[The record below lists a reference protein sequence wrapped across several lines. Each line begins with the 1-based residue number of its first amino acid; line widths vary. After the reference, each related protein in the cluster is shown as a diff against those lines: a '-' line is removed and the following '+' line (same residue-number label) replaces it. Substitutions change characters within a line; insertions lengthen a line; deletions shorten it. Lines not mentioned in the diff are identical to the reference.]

1 MGPGLSTGAE
11 RRALAAA
18 GGGRE
23 ELRAALLRPYLL
35 RLAEQKGEDAVHA
48 VLAHARLKRSEIDHD
63 SVWVPVASVQRALE
77 ALAEQLGEDA
87 LGTRGTWSTHPEVLG
102 IYVRLLR
109 VATRPLDAYR
119 HLAENSGEYS
129 RVGNYQFTHGAD
141 QTATLVYHPRP
152 EGPDQSHRL
161 LCDLRQAELRS
172 LPRLWGLPEATLN
185 HTSCIARGDAA
196 CTYVLRWTQG
206 PRAHAPLGALLG
218 ALAGAGAVQLLV
230 SDPGIGSLSA
240 GTLIGATWGG
250 SLGHLAQRL
259 RADRQARTLERHRI
273 AALEHGLDQR
283 GHYVD
288 SQGALINTVLG
299 GKYRILRRIGSGGIG
314 AVYAAEH
321 LALGYQVAVKVLR
334 GAAAADGAEI
344 ARLRRE
350 ARVQVS
356 IEHPNV
362 VRTMDLDQMPD
373 GSIYVVMELL
383 QGMSLQEHLVEKGP
397 VAPGFAIP
405 IFLQV
410 CRALSAA
417 HRLGIVHRDLKPG
430 NVFIGD
436 DQLVKVLDFGMSKL
450 AEADA
455 LTQDGYTLGTPEYMS
470 PEQCIGAPVDPRSD
484 LYAFGVLMYEALT
497 GELPLSAQTRRDLL
511 DMHQRAI
518 PEPMRERRPDL
529 DVPPE
534 LDRIVMACLK
544 KRAAERPESAQQ
556 LERLLASIP
565 PAHLVYEYPK
575 DTPRHAER
583 RPSLRPSWRLSQR
596 SNS

>member
-1 MGPGLSTGAE
+1 MGPGSTMGAE
-11 RRALAAA
+11 RKALAAS

-35 RLAEQKGEDAVHA
+35 RLAEEHGNEAVQG
-48 VLAHARLKRSEIDHD
+48 VLAEARIRRSEVDND
-63 SVWVPVASVQRALE
+63 SAWTPVASISRALE
-77 ALAEQLGEDA
+77 ALAHRLGPDA
-87 LGTRGTWSTHPEVLG
+87 LATRGRWATHPDVLG
-102 IYVRLLR
+102 LYVRLLR
-109 VATRPLDAYR
+109 VATHPGDAYK
-119 HLAENSGEYS
+119 HLAENSSEYS
-129 RVGNYQFTHGAD
+129 RVGSYEL
-141 QTATLVYHPRP
+141 TLSDPSRVVLCYKPRP
-152 EGPDQSHRL
+152 ESPDQSSQR
-161 LCDLRQAELRS
+161 LCDTRRAELRS
-172 LPRLWGLPEATLN
+172 IPRLWGLPEAELSE
-185 HTSCIARGDAA
+185 TSCIAQGDPK
-196 CTYVLRWTQG
+196 CTYELRW
-206 PRAHAPLGALLG
+206 RARRRTTAVLGTAVGALGSGTLIALLG
-218 ALAGAGAVQLLV
+218 ERVGG
-230 SDPGIGSLSA
+230 P
-240 GTLIGATWGG
+240 LIGGFIFAIGTTWGG
-250 SLGHLAQRL
+250 SLGLLLERM

-299 GKYRILRRIGSGGIG
+299 GKYRILRKIGSGGIG

-383 QGMSLQEHLVEKGP
+383 QGMSLQEHLAEDGP
-397 VAPGFAIP
+397 LAPGFAIP

-430 NVFIGD
+430 NIFIGT
-436 DQLVKVLDFGMSKL
+436 DQVVKVLDFGMSKL

-484 LYAFGVLMYEALT
+484 LYAFGALMYEALT
-497 GELPLSAQTRRDLL
+497 GELPLSGPSRRDLL
-511 DMHQRAI
+511 EMHQRAI

-529 DVPPE
+529 DIPPE

-544 KRAAERPESAQQ
+544 KRAAERPESAHQ

-565 PAHLVYEYPK
+565 PHALVYEYPEEALAQS
-575 DTPRHAER
+575 PERPSR
-583 RPSLRPSWRLSQR
+583 RPTWRFSH
-596 SNS
+596 

>member
-1 MGPGLSTGAE
+1 MGPGSSTGAE
-11 RRALAAA
+11 RRALAAG

-35 RLAEQKGEDAVHA
+35 RLAEEKGDDIVHT
-48 VLAHARLKRSEIDHD
+48 VLAHARLKRSEVEHD
-63 SVWVPVASVQRALE
+63 SVWVPVSSVQCALE
-77 ALAEQLGEDA
+77 ALAEELGEEA
-87 LGTRGTWSTHPEVLG
+87 LKTRGAWGTHPDVLG

-109 VATRPLDAYR
+109 VVARPLDAYK
-119 HLAENSGEYS
+119 HLAENSIEFS
-129 RVGNYQFTHGAD
+129 RVGSYELLDGAANS
-141 QTATLVYHPRP
+141 ATLAYRPRA
-152 EGPDQSHRL
+152 EGPDQAHRY
-161 LCDLRQAELRS
+161 LCYLRQAELRS
-172 LPRLWGLPEATLN
+172 LPRLWGLPEATLEE
-185 HTSCIARGDAA
+185 TSCIADGDAA
-196 CTYVLRWTQG
+196 CTYVTRWTRRRGHQ
-206 PRAHAPLGALLG
+206 APWGA
-218 ALAGAGAVQLLV
+218 AAGAV
-230 SDPGIGSLSA
+230 A
-240 GTLIGATWGG
+240 GTLGAYLFVAEPSAGSLALGGALGVAWGG
-250 SLGHLAQRL
+250 SVGYLAQRL
-259 RADRQARTLERHRI
+259 RADREARTLERHRI

-283 GHYVD
+283 GQYVD
-288 SQGALINTVLG
+288 PQGALINTVLG

-362 VRTMDLDQMPD
+362 VRTTDLDQMPD

-383 QGMSLQEHLVEKGP
+383 QGMSLQEHLLEKGP
-397 VAPGFAIP
+397 LAPGFAIP

-430 NVFIGD
+430 NVFISD
-436 DQLVKVLDFGMSKL
+436 DQTVKVLDFGMSKL

-484 LYAFGVLMYEALT
+484 IYAFGVLMYEALT
-497 GELPLSAQTRRDLL
+497 GELPLSAPTRRDLL
-511 DMHQRAI
+511 EMHQRAI

-529 DVPPE
+529 DIPPE
-534 LDRIVMACLK
+534 LDRVVMACLK
-544 KRAAERPESAQQ
+544 KRAAERPESAHQ
-556 LERLLASIP
+556 LERLLASVP
-565 PAHLVYEYPK
+565 PANLVYEYPR
-575 DTPRHAER
+575 DTPRQAER
-583 RPSLRPSWRLSQR
+583 RPSLRPTWRIGQR
-596 SNS
+596 SGS